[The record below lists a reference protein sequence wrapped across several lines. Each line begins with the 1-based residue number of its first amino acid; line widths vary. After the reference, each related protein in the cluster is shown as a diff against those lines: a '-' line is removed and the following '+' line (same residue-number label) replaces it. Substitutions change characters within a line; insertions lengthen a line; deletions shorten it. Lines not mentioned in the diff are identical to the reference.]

1 MHVFIEDL
9 ELSTGV
15 YKEGIA
21 HIRRR
26 VHQLGT
32 GRGEGETGR
41 RGDERQGDAGT
52 RGRGDAET
60 GGHGD
65 AEMQRESVLLTASQH
80 QRFEYFFAS
89 LRLGGLAVSFF
100 NDNESRRDEGLNRL
114 VLFRVF

>member
-1 MHVFIEDL
+1 MPISGGSYTKWEW
-9 ELSTGV
+9 
-15 YKEGIA
+15 
-21 HIRRR
+21 
-26 VHQLGT
+26 
-32 GRGEGETGR
+32 
-41 RGDERQGDAGT
+41 
-52 RGRGDAET
+52 DAET